1 MHHRSDNPS
10 SSRSTCKTTRLAE
23 SGCVAVDSCDCGML
37 QLHVGALTLR
47 LAACA
52 AHELLATLGEA
63 LAARELELETPEE
76 IGLFAHGPR
85 KLGSA

>member
-1 MHHRSDNPS
+1 MHHRSGKRS
-10 SSRSTCKTTRLAE
+10 SSRTACKTTRLAE

-47 LAACA
+47 LASCA
-52 AHELLATLGEA
+52 AEELFATLGEA
-63 LAARELELETPEE
+63 LAARDLERETSEE
-76 IGLFAHGPR
+76 IGLFARTPR